1 MIWLSQVNTGH
12 DPKLSWP
19 NHWALMVELAPIAIL
34 TFEHFKNNIKGV
46 NQRTL
51 TYLAPLHI

>member
-34 TFEHFKNNIKGV
+34 TFEHFENNITGV
-46 NQRTL
+46 N
-51 TYLAPLHI
+51 